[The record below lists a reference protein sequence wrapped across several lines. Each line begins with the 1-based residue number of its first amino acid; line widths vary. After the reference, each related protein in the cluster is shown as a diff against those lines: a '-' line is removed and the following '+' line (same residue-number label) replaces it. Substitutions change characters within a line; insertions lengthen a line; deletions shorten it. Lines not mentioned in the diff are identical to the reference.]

1 MTDPISGKP
10 HFERPSGPL
19 PAEYTCGPRRRLD
32 PLLKPQ
38 SLVPLPN
45 PLPADLNR
53 RNAFTPTHTLTVHLA
68 GAAFPRQPSPPGQII
83 VPPPSAFKSKNDR
96 KQWLSETA
104 ARMAYEKME
113 AEKPFPNPRIR
124 ATVSEVGL
132 WSPLLRITRNELAD
146 VGDGKKRITII
157 TTHAIG
163 LHKETWEP
171 ALRDLIEIT
180 ETASSPIRIQEIWSL
195 EAVNHGDGAL
205 INRDYIPKLS
215 DRVDYGRDLANFLLH
230 YLPEGVTAFTTK
242 LPTILPRISE
252 EITSSRIKSGFS
264 DRYVVPIGHSLG
276 SDATG
281 MVAISYPKLF
291 QAIVLTE
298 GTYYAPSRSG
308 IERKIATIPP
318 TLGRRSSWKSREEA
332 RSALLK
338 SPMYQAFRPDALD
351 SYIQY
356 ALYDNPKTGLVEL
369 KCSPAMESSEY
380 AAKRAM
386 MEGWELIPTLDK
398 DIELRWIM
406 GDKPEA
412 SKIIGGPEAAR
423 VVIWKR
429 PGNTSNVKI
438 QDCGHL
444 VVQEKPRL
452 LAEDIALFLSKKF
465 TNGGVVPSV
474 IKAAT
479 EVRAKL

>member
-53 RNAFTPTHTLTVHLA
+53 RIAFTSTHTLTVHLA

-132 WSPLLRITRNELAD
+132 WSPLLRITRNEPAD

-163 LHKETWEP
+163 LHKEVCCMIYVEFSLLDQFPGNICIQTWEP

-205 INRDYIPKLS
+205 INRDYIPKLCKW
-215 DRVDYGRDLANFLLH
+215 LLLGL
-230 YLPEGVTAFTTK
+230 YP
-242 LPTILPRISE
+242 SE
-252 EITSSRIKSGFS
+252 INNPWT
-264 DRYVVPIGHSLG
+264 
-276 SDATG
+276 
-281 MVAISYPKLF
+281 F
-291 QAIVLTE
+291 QLI
-298 GTYYAPSRSG
+298 
-308 IERKIATIPP
+308 
-318 TLGRRSSWKSREEA
+318 
-332 RSALLK
+332 
-338 SPMYQAFRPDALD
+338 
-351 SYIQY
+351 
-356 ALYDNPKTGLVEL
+356 
-369 KCSPAMESSEY
+369 
-380 AAKRAM
+380 
-386 MEGWELIPTLDK
+386 ELI
-398 DIELRWIM
+398 M
-406 GDKPEA
+406 A
-412 SKIIGGPEAAR
+412 
-423 VVIWKR
+423 VI
-429 PGNTSNVKI
+429 
-438 QDCGHL
+438 
-444 VVQEKPRL
+444 
-452 LAEDIALFLSKKF
+452 
-465 TNGGVVPSV
+465 
-474 IKAAT
+474 
-479 EVRAKL
+479 